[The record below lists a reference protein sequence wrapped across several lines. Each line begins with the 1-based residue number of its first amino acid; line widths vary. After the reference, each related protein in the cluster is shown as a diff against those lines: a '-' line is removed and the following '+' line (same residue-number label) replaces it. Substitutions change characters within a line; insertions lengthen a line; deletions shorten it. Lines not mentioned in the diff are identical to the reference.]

1 MNENN
6 TVVQLN
12 NYPAGDYNVLIP
24 VRSMQVLSDMHKI
37 IVNEVLLDTNL
48 DGNSKV
54 TGNDIY
60 KEKSSGK
67 YAVTKVGGTKLAAAA
82 NISVVSSEEVTP
94 DVCGKCVKMAQAI
107 KQAPQC
113 GNCSHQYDVKYI
125 VTVRVPE
132 PGGGFRLISKSKE
145 IDCELTRAEMKRR
158 DNYGNEAE
166 YNRFLPH
173 RKSICES
180 KAFMRCVR
188 DALGLAAGYTIEEI
202 RKPFVIAHVVPNL
215 DNPTIANA
223 IAGSYLTSMGMLF
236 EKPDTPKALTTS
248 EPSENFNRQDIP
260 EPSATEGEYTE
271 AEYHGGD
278 PEPNKIICADCQQ
291 EVVGGT
297 AADGRPYTAKD
308 VADYSFSAHGRFL
321 CNNCMKKG
329 GANQ

>member
-6 TVVQLN
+6 TIVQLN
-12 NYPAGDYNVLIP
+12 NYPHDKYNVLIP
-24 VRSMQVLSDMHKI
+24 VRSMQVLSNMHKI

-48 DGNSKV
+48 DENGKV

-94 DVCGKCVKMAQAI
+94 DVCEKCVKMAQAI

-113 GNCSHQYDVKYI
+113 GNCSHQYDVKYL

-145 IDCELTRAEMKRR
+145 IDCELTRAEMKKR
-158 DNYGNEAE
+158 DNYGKEAE

-215 DNPTIANA
+215 DNPVIQTA
-223 IAGSYLTSMGMLF
+223 IASNYLASMGMLF
-236 EKPDTPKALTTS
+236 ENPDSQKALTTP
-248 EPSENFNRQDIP
+248 EPSENYNRQDVPALPAATEDYSEADYANGEP
-260 EPSATEGEYTE
+260 EP
-271 AEYHGGD
+271 D
-278 PEPNKIICADCQQ
+278 KIVCADCQQ

-297 AADGRPYTAKD
+297 AADGRPYTAKE
-308 VADYSFSAHGRFL
+308 VADYSISAHGRFL

-329 GANQ
+329 GTNP